1 MLKFPNRRVSEN
13 NFLKSKL
20 TFEKGNCDSICDS
33 ESINNEE
40 ELKMFEKVF
49 SQLDL
54 IENKSEGHLYCPKP
68 PENSFYDQDYYLD
81 ESFHKQQLLNDR
93 SIQSN
98 SNLSSKL

>member
-1 MLKFPNRRVSEN
+1 M
-13 NFLKSKL
+13 
-20 TFEKGNCDSICDS
+20 CDS

-68 PENSFYDQDYYLD
+68 PENSFYNQD
-81 ESFHKQQLLNDR
+81 
-93 SIQSN
+93 
-98 SNLSSKL
+98 